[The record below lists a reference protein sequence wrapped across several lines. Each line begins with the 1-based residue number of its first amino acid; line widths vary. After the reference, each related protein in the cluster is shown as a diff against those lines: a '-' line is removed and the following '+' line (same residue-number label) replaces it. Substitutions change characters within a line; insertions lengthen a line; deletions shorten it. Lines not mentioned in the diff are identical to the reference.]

1 MSVPSSIVADLA
13 IIMAVAG
20 VFVYIFHRLNQ
31 PLIVGYLIAGIIIG
45 PYTPPFGLISN
56 PDVISAV
63 ADLGVILLLF
73 AIGLDFP
80 LSRLRTVGKVSTGV
94 AVIEILFMFALSFGI
109 TRLLGWTFTDALF
122 LGTALASSST
132 TIIAKVLTDM
142 GKLKE
147 TPALIM
153 LGVLVVED
161 LIVVTLLALITSIEG
176 NDGFSFPYLGIV
188 LAKILGFVG
197 GSLWLG
203 LLIVPRIV
211 NHVLRMNNNEVLL
224 LVILGL
230 VFGLSI
236 AANQL
241 GFSMAIGAFLM
252 GVIIASSDCVD
263 CVNTLVGSVRDMF
276 AAIFFVSVGALI
288 DITQVASFIVPSI
301 LITVLMVFGKVV
313 GVGGG
318 TKLFGY
324 SNSISLKVGL
334 GMSQIGEFAFIV
346 MIAGRNLGVISP
358 FLFSVVGVAA
368 GITTFLTPYLIK
380 LSYRIKMK

>member
-1 MSVPSSIVADLA
+1 
-13 IIMAVAG
+13 
-20 VFVYIFHRLNQ
+20 
-31 PLIVGYLIAGIIIG
+31 
-45 PYTPPFGLISN
+45 
-56 PDVISAV
+56 
-63 ADLGVILLLF
+63 
-73 AIGLDFP
+73 
-80 LSRLRTVGKVSTGV
+80 
-94 AVIEILFMFALSFGI
+94 
-109 TRLLGWTFTDALF
+109 
-122 LGTALASSST
+122 
-132 TIIAKVLTDM
+132 
-142 GKLKE
+142 
-147 TPALIM
+147 
-153 LGVLVVED
+153 
-161 LIVVTLLALITSIEG
+161 LITSIEG
-176 NDGFSFPYLGIV
+176 SNGFSIPDLGIL

-236 AANQL
+236 AADRL

-288 DITQVASFIVPSI
+288 DITQVADFIVPSI

-324 SNSISLKVGL
+324 SNSIAIKVGL